1 MSFYSRINGVGRY
14 LPKNKVTNFD
24 LEQIMDTSDEW
35 IQKRTGIKARYWAAD
50 EESTMN
56 LGYDASI
63 NGD

>member
-35 IQKRTGIKARYWAAD
+35 IQKEQGSRRDIGVMK
-50 EESTMN
+50 SPQ
-56 LGYDASI
+56 
-63 NGD
+63 